1 MAPLF
6 NVKFPVKKIPLAS
19 HSDLFNIDMN
29 GTVETVLNQYFVFDR
44 RT

>member
-19 HSDLFNIDMN
+19 HRDLFNIDMN
-29 GTVETVLNQYFVFDR
+29 STVDS
-44 RT
+44 